1 MVRMSVL
8 RFVAVLLLL
17 FAFSSFFLLGALAAE
32 TEETALSAIGSA
44 ESVMESAF
52 EVVLEAEEA
61 GADVSGLL
69 EELNDGAEALSKA
82 HMFYRVGRYD
92 DAVYFADLCY
102 GLVDGI
108 ETRVDELQSAA
119 VTQRRYDLYLT
130 SLSSVVA
137 VGFVCG
143 VGFFGW
149 RFFRERCR
157 RKILEMKPEVGSDES

>member
-1 MVRMSVL
+1 MSVSRL
-8 RFVAVLLLL
+8 VAVLLLL
-17 FAFSSFFLLGALAAE
+17 FVFSSFFLLGALAAE

-52 EVVLEAEEA
+52 EMVLEAEGA

-69 EELNDGAEALSKA
+69 EELDDGAEALSKA

-108 ETRVDELQSAA
+108 ETRAGELQVAA
-119 VTQRRYDLYLT
+119 TVQRRYDLYLT
-130 SLSSVVA
+130 SLSSIIA

-143 VGFFGW
+143 GGFFGW
-149 RFFRERCR
+149 RHFRERYR
-157 RKILEMKPEVGSDES
+157 RKILKMRPEVVNDES